1 MTVAASIPL
10 LKNRIYRYLREPGSP
25 HKALREFLNFEL
37 KEFDR
42 IAIVG
47 GLVRD
52 LARRGKVGFKSDID
66 IVIDSDVDKVAELAR
81 VLDAK
86 PNRFG
91 GFGWKSDRWKIDFW
105 ALRATWAS
113 TNGHV
118 LVTKLSDIP
127 KTTFFDCDAVC
138 YDYRAKTVY
147 ASPEYLPRLRARTI
161 DINLLPNPS
170 VEGNLLRAARRILL
184 WGFRPGETL
193 RSFIDDHL
201 DEASFQSIA
210 DTEANLFQNPVTQGF
225 GGAAELRA
233 ALLADRLTS
242 LLNTAANE
250 QLILPGIRDLP
261 TSQSK

>member
-1 MTVAASIPL
+1 MSVAASIPL
-10 LKNRIYRYLREPGSP
+10 LKNRIYRYLKEPGSP
-25 HKALREFLNFEL
+25 HKALRKFLNVEL
-37 KEFDR
+37 KDFDR

-52 LARRGKVGFKSDID
+52 LARKGKVGFKSDID
-66 IVIDSDVDKVAELAR
+66 IVIDGDVEKVSELAR
-81 VLDAK
+81 RLDAQ

-105 ALRATWAS
+105 ALSATWAATS
-113 TNGHV
+113 GHV
-118 LVTKLSDIP
+118 LVTELSDIP

-138 YDYRAKTVY
+138 YDYRAKTIH
-147 ASPEYLPRLRARTI
+147 ASPEYLPRLHARTI

-193 RSFIDDHL
+193 RTFIENHL
-201 DEASFQSIA
+201 DEASFRSIA
-210 DTEANLFQNPVTQGF
+210 DTEADLFQSPVTQAFAGP
-225 GGAAELRA
+225 AELKA
-233 ALLADRLTS
+233 ALLADRLTG

-250 QLILPGIRDLP
+250 QLILPGL
-261 TSQSK
+261 

>member
-1 MTVAASIPL
+1 MSVAASIPL

-25 HKALREFLNFEL
+25 HKALREFLNVEL
-37 KEFDR
+37 KDFDR

-52 LARRGKVGFKSDID
+52 LAWKGKVGFKSDID
-66 IVIDSDVDKVAELAR
+66 IVIDGDVEKVADLAR
-81 VLDAK
+81 RLNAK

-91 GFGWKSDRWKIDFW
+91 GFGWKGDRWKIDFW

-118 LVTKLSDIP
+118 LVTELSDIP

-138 YDYRAKTVY
+138 YDYRAKTVH
-147 ASPEYLPRLRARTI
+147 ALPEYLSRLRARTI

-184 WGFRPGETL
+184 WGFRPSETL
-193 RSFIDDHL
+193 RTFIDHHL
-201 DEASFQSIA
+201 DEASFRSIA
-210 DTEANLFQNPVTQGF
+210 DTEADLFQSPVTQAF
-225 GGAAELRA
+225 DGAAELKA
-233 ALLADRLTS
+233 ALLADQLTS

-250 QLILPGIRDLP
+250 QLILPGLRDRH
-261 TSQSK
+261 T

>member
-1 MTVAASIPL
+1 MHVAASIPL
-10 LKNRIYRYLREPGSP
+10 LKNRVYRYLKEPGSS
-25 HKALREFLNFEL
+25 HKALREFLNIEL
-37 KEFDR
+37 QDFDH

-52 LARRGKVGFKSDID
+52 LARRGKVGFQSDID
-66 IVIDSDVDKVAELAR
+66 IVIDGDVGKVRELAR
-81 VLDAK
+81 RLNAK

-105 ALRATWAS
+105 ALRATWAATS
-113 TNGHV
+113 GHV
-118 LVTKLSDIP
+118 LVNQLSDIP

-138 YDYRAKTVY
+138 YDYRAKTIH
-147 ASPEYLPRLRARTI
+147 ASPDYLLRLRARTI

-193 RSFIDDHL
+193 RTFIEDHL
-201 DEASFQSIA
+201 NEASFRSIA
-210 DTEANLFQNPVTQGF
+210 ETEVGLFQSPVTQTFAGP
-225 GGAAELRA
+225 GELKS

-250 QLILPGIRDLP
+250 QLILPGLRDLR
-261 TSQSK
+261 T